1 MQSRSP
7 SLLTRVGGWVAGR
20 LESNAQ
26 LNSKL
31 RIKLKLK
38 FELSLAKILVERE
51 SLKVRRFDVISEVPW
66 SVLGP

>member
-1 MQSRSP
+1 M
-7 SLLTRVGGWVAGR
+7 AGR